1 MWPFS
6 KRRPRRPRP
15 AWDLSTPI
23 LALSNSD
30 YWSIGDACQ
39 GTQIFGSTGSGKS
52 TGPLAAICRAFLRAG
67 FGGLFLTAKETD
79 RRVYESYCREA
90 GRQGDVLV
98 FGPNEPLRYNALDA
112 ELRRRDAAAGLT
124 ETIVALLSTLVEIS
138 ERNSGQGEREESGYW
153 KRTNLQLMRNAV
165 ELLVLA
171 KGRINVPEL
180 YKLIVSAPTSNA
192 QLHSEEWQRGSF
204 CWECLVEA
212 DRKPKTPRQRADY
225 ELVTVYFCV
234 EWANLSERTRTVVL
248 STFTSMLDV
257 LNRGIVRDLMG
268 DGTNVTPEMAQ
279 NGAIFIIDLPL
290 MVFGQIGVFIQVLWK
305 YCFMK
310 AQERRD
316 TAANPR
322 PTFIVVD
329 ESHLVA
335 VSQDQ
340 VFQTTARSTRTAVV
354 YATQSIS
361 NYLAVF
367 GEHADAQV
375 HSLMGNLQ
383 TQVFCQQADIR
394 TNAYAAELIGRSR
407 QYLVNAN
414 SNYQP
419 DDWFSSMLGTRAGNN
434 SAGVSECFEYE
445 VQPNHFAR
453 LRKGGPPEWIV
464 DSLVYQGGRRFGAT
478 GRPWLPVSFGQ
489 HLPAGR

>member
-1 MWPFS
+1 MWPFV
-6 KRRPRRPRP
+6 KHRPRPSRP
-15 AWDLSTPI
+15 AWDLSTRI
-23 LALSNSD
+23 LTLSNSD
-30 YWSIGDACQ
+30 YWRISDACQ

-52 TGPLAAICRAFLRAG
+52 TGPLATICRAFLRAG
-67 FGGLFLTAKETD
+67 FGGLFLTAKTTD
-79 RRVYESYCREA
+79 RRDYENYCRET
-90 GRQGDVLV
+90 GRSGDVLV
-98 FGPNEPLRYNALDA
+98 FGPNEALRYNPLDA
-112 ELRRRDAAAGLT
+112 ELQRRDAAAGLT

-138 ERNSGQGEREESGYW
+138 ERNSGQGERDESGYW

-171 KGRINVPEL
+171 KGRITVPEL
-180 YKLIVSAPTSNA
+180 YRLVISAPTSYA
-192 QLHSEEWQRGSF
+192 QLHSDDWQRGSF

-225 ELVTVYFCV
+225 ELVADYVCV
-234 EWANLSERTRTVVL
+234 EWANLSDRTRTVVL

-268 DGTNVTPEMAQ
+268 GETNVTPDMAQ
-279 NGAIFIIDLPL
+279 DGKIFIIDLPL
-290 MVFGQIGVFIQVLWK
+290 MVFGQIGVFTQVLWK

-316 TAANPR
+316 TDANPR

-361 NYLAVF
+361 NYLTVY
-367 GEHADAQV
+367 GEHSDAQV
-375 HSLMGNLQ
+375 HSLLGNLQ

-407 QYLVNAN
+407 QYMVNAN
-414 SNYQP
+414 NSYQP
-419 DDWFSSMLGTRAGNN
+419 DDWFGSMMGARSGNG

-445 VQPNHFAR
+445 VQPNYFAH
-453 LRKGGPPEWIV
+453 LCKGGPPEWIV

-478 GRPWLPVSFGQ
+478 GRAWLPVSFRQ
-489 HLPAGR
+489 HLPARR